1 MPLLFRTS
9 EILSSQMR
17 QARHSELRSAW
28 TLGSVSDPEVVRPS
42 SVSDKQVVSLPQLS
56 LIAQLLRG
64 MQFLNEVASIAWMD
78 PIRAPLDSLR
88 RSAMERKEGRR
99 EGVGVAG
106 AINGNADRRG
116 ERMRAAIDR
125 SVDGA
130 IFGGGRRQHWAV
142 QLELLWLDME
152 FLGWFG
158 LKHPV
163 VCGGEE
169 WRVAH
174 GSRDC

>member
-17 QARHSELRSAW
+17 QARHSEVCPAS

-88 RSAMERKEGRR
+88 RSGMERKEG
-99 EGVGVAG
+99 GKVLV
-106 AINGNADRRG
+106 
-116 ERMRAAIDR
+116 
-125 SVDGA
+125 
-130 IFGGGRRQHWAV
+130 
-142 QLELLWLDME
+142 LLA
-152 FLGWFG
+152 
-158 LKHPV
+158 
-163 VCGGEE
+163 
-169 WRVAH
+169 R
-174 GSRDC
+174 

>member
-1 MPLLFRTS
+1 
-9 EILSSQMR
+9 
-17 QARHSELRSAW
+17 
-28 TLGSVSDPEVVRPS
+28 
-42 SVSDKQVVSLPQLS
+42 
-56 LIAQLLRG
+56 
-64 MQFLNEVASIAWMD
+64 
-78 PIRAPLDSLR
+78 
-88 RSAMERKEGRR
+88 MERKEGRR

-116 ERMRAAIDR
+116 DVRRRNR
-125 SVDGA
+125 SIDGA
-130 IFGGGRRQHWAV
+130 IFGGGRRLHWAV
-142 QLELLWLDME
+142 QLELHVLVALTVFCWT
-152 FLGWFG
+152 WYG